1 MEIYSGIQGLSW
13 TDGEPMSPGPLGES
27 GRSHTHT
34 HSLERVAVSRSIARR
49 SLAVL
54 ARYPVAFSAVCWLVV
69 YRYGSSD
76 GDEGNMGK
84 DVFYNTLELS
94 GRAESEGER
103 EREREREG
111 GNKCP

>member
-1 MEIYSGIQGLSW
+1 
-13 TDGEPMSPGPLGES
+13 
-27 GRSHTHT
+27 
-34 HSLERVAVSRSIARR
+34 
-49 SLAVL
+49 
-54 ARYPVAFSAVCWLVV
+54 
-69 YRYGSSD
+69 
-76 GDEGNMGK
+76 MGK